1 MSDVTWLVGNEL
13 PGSWSSER
21 ACQFG
26 DGLFETLAVIE
37 GSPCLWSQHV
47 QRLLLGCE
55 RLSLPKPDT
64 SRLERECAQICKD
77 VEQAVLKIFWTA
89 GNSLR
94 GYRRP
99 AEVKPTCLLQISPW
113 MRPADRDTWR
123 LTLCNHRL
131 SENPVLAGIKHL
143 NRLDQVLGRN
153 EWLEQDIDEGLM
165 RNQDGS
171 VVCGT
176 MSNIVVER
184 AGQLMT
190 PAIKGAGVYG
200 VVRDCLL
207 EQGRLQNTPVQV
219 GELHVSDVET
229 ADAVYMMNAL
239 IGVRRV
245 SRFDD
250 VNFDLGRP
258 SPTLIDSVRRSVFRP
273 TFGAGEK
280 ST

>member
-1 MSDVTWLVGNEL
+1 MSDVTWLVGNDL
-13 PGSWSSER
+13 PAPWSSER

-37 GSPCLWSQHV
+37 GSPCLWSLHL

-55 RLSLPKPDT
+55 RLALPKPDT
-64 SRLERECAQICKD
+64 RRLERECARVCKD
-77 VEQAVLKIFWTA
+77 VDQAALKIFWTA

-99 AEVKPTCLLQISPW
+99 AEVKPTCLLQLSPW
-113 MRPADRDTWR
+113 TRPADDDTWR
-123 LTLCNHRL
+123 LTLCNYRL

-153 EWLEQDIDEGLM
+153 EWLEKDIDEGLM
-165 RNQDGS
+165 RGQDGS

-176 MSNIVVER
+176 MSNIVVDR

-190 PAIKGAGVYG
+190 PAIKSAGVCG
-200 VVRDCLL
+200 VVRSCLL
-207 EQGRLQNTPVQV
+207 EQGQRHNTPVLV
-219 GELHVSDVET
+219 GELHVADVKK

-245 SRFDD
+245 SRFEN
-250 VNFDLGRP
+250 VSFDLGRP
-258 SPTLIDSVRRSVFRP
+258 HPTLIDSVRRLVFRP
-273 TFGAGEK
+273 AFGSSEE